1 VINAQSAGKPL
12 NTDIDLDKVVIE
24 VHRQVRIF
32 SIRRKR
38 RGVEIE
44 VKL

>member
-12 NTDIDLDKVVIE
+12 NTDIDLDKVVIK
-24 VHRQVRIF
+24 VHRQVRIS